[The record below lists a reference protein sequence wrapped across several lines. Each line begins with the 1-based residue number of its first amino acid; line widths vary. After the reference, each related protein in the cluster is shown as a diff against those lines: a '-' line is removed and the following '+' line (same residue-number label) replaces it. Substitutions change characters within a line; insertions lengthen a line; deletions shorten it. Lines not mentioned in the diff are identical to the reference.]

1 MKKSFKKGRI
11 SGLVSIALCLGAS
24 GAFAADYDLVIEN
37 GRVMDPES
45 MLDAVLNVGIK
56 DGQIIQDQQN
66 HDQKSLLAFVQEK
79 NNHGSKAILQH
90 FRFWLYMNYR
100 RY

>member
-56 DGQIIQDQQN
+56 DGQII
-66 HDQKSLLAFVQEK
+66 KITA
-79 NNHGSKAILQH
+79 
-90 FRFWLYMNYR
+90 
-100 RY
+100 